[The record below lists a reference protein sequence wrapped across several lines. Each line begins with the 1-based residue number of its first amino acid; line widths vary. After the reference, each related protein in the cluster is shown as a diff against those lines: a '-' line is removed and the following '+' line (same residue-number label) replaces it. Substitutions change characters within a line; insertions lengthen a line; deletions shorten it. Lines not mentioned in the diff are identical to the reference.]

1 MSILF
6 RVATLTGAVF
16 MAACSGAKESSTQSE
31 LPPQPPMWVVSDAD
45 SEITLYPTI
54 HILPDGVNWKSE
66 AMTKRL
72 ADAEE
77 VWFEIPPGAELDP
90 AIQLSTMQLGM
101 APGSSLSS
109 KLTEEEVA
117 KLKEVIAPLGMPFE
131 AVDAMKPWLA
141 STMVSVAALV
151 GNGFNPEAGVE
162 KQLEPLAAGKTIRG
176 LETAQQQIEM
186 LAGLPEDAQLQML
199 KDTLS
204 ELDEMVE
211 TLNEMVEDWS
221 VGDVDDLEDEFIDEM
236 KSEMPAVYEAIV
248 KNRNIDWANQ
258 IEEELK
264 GSGTDF
270 IAVGAAHLVGDD
282 SVQAIL
288 KARGITV
295 KRL

>member
-45 SEITLYPTI
+45 SEITLSPTI

-77 VWFEIPPGAELDP
+77 VWFEIPLGAELDP
-90 AIQLSTMQLGM
+90 NIQLATMQLGI

-109 KLTEEEVA
+109 KLTEEEVV
-117 KLKEVIAPLGMPFE
+117 KLKEAIAPLGMPFE

-141 STMVSVAALV
+141 WTMVSVAALV

-162 KQLEPLAAGKTIRG
+162 KQLEPLAAGKTIRS
-176 LETAQQQIEM
+176 LETAQQQLEM

-204 ELDEMVE
+204 ELDEMAE
-211 TLNEMVEDWS
+211 TVNEMVKDWS

>member
-6 RVATLTGAVF
+6 RGAALTGAVF
-16 MAACSGAKESSTQSE
+16 IAACSGAKERSRHRE
-31 LPPQPPMWVVSDAD
+31 LPPQPPMWVVSDAV

-54 HILPDGVNWKSE
+54 HILPDGVSWKSE

-77 VWFEIPPGAELDP
+77 VWFEIPLGAELDP
-90 AIQLSTMQLGM
+90 NIQLATMQLGI

-117 KLKEVIAPLGMPFE
+117 KLKEAIAPLGMPFE

-162 KQLEPLAAGKTIRG
+162 KQLEPLAAGKTIRS

-236 KSEMPAVYEAIV
+236 KAEMPAAYEAIV